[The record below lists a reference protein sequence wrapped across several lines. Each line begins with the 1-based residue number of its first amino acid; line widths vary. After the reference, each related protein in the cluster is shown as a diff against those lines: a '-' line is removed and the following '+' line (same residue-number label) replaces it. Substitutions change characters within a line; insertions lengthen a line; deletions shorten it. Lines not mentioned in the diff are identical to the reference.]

1 MPARAH
7 ACWALAGGRF
17 RQRWP
22 GTWRRRTTAPSISAD
37 LRRAPQNINVLV
49 VYPGLTRTAHAR
61 RYSPDNRRES
71 RRMLP
76 EVLVAAVH
84 RAIERRQRRLTPGF
98 SNRLFALAGRWL
110 PGTVDWIMKKT
121 LYDKL

>member
-1 MPARAH
+1 
-7 ACWALAGGRF
+7 
-17 RQRWP
+17 
-22 GTWRRRTTAPSISAD
+22 
-37 LRRAPQNINVLV
+37 
-49 VYPGLTRTAHAR
+49 
-61 RYSPDNRRES
+61 
-71 RRMLP
+71 MLP

-121 LYDKL
+121 LCALFAFVVGLRTHLLSRT